1 MIQKQIAKRL
11 NSLLGGR
18 TYNGNSLSEYA
29 AGSIQNGSSNYP
41 VSNLMVYCRDMGL
54 RLVMTDKATED
65 IFCPVSTLEVHM
77 VLDRL
82 MKRYKIDYN
91 YVYRK
96 TGVHYTAPKSLN
108 GTDKRSS
115 SLSIKTLWAVC
126 ETINC
131 DLDFELK

>member
-11 NSLLGGR
+11 ASLLDGK
-18 TYNGNSLSEYA
+18 TYNGHNLSEYA

-41 VSNLMVYCRDMGL
+41 VSNLMFYCQDMGVQL
-54 RLVMTDKATED
+54 IMTDKATED
-65 IFCPVSTLEVHM
+65 VFCPVSTLEVHM
-77 VLDRL
+77 VLDVL
-82 MKRYKIDYN
+82 MKRYKVDYN

-96 TGVHYTAPKSLN
+96 TGIHYTAPKSLD

-115 SLSIKTLWAVC
+115 ALSIKTLWAVC
-126 ETINC
+126 ETVNC

>member
-11 NSLLGGR
+11 ASLLDGK
-18 TYNGNSLSEYA
+18 TYKGHNLSEYA

-65 IFCPVSTLEVHM
+65 VFYPVSTLEVHTI
-77 VLDRL
+77 LDLL
-82 MKRYKIDYN
+82 MRRYKVDYN

-96 TGVHYTAPKSLN
+96 TGVHYTAPKSLVK
-108 GTDKRSS
+108 TDKKSS

-126 ETINC
+126 ETVNC